1 MDFIEPF
8 LPDLLL
14 TLDHNVSDIDAEI
27 KALSIVQR
35 MIEGFLKG
43 TVSLDDLD
51 ECLFEFEVDPNEY
64 WEVVEGSVDAVI
76 EQQRPIE
83 NFELI
88 LLSPYS

>member
-14 TLDHNVSDIDAEI
+14 TQDHNASDIDVEI

-43 TVSLDDLD
+43 EVLLENLD
-51 ECLFEFEVDPNEY
+51 ECLFEFGVDPDEY
-64 WEVVEGSVDAVI
+64 WGVVEQSVDAVI

-83 NFELI
+83 NIDII
-88 LLSPYS
+88 LTPYG